1 MGQATLINVKKAD
14 NGISLTFKDDNNN
27 EFSKIYQGN
36 LSEENLSRLIGN
48 RVAFH
53 EDNFEISKA
62 WGKDGKPNYCDD
74 VRHGI
79 DR

>member
-1 MGQATLINVKKAD
+1 MGQATLVNVKKAD

-48 RVAFH
+48 RLAFH

-62 WGKDGKPNYCDD
+62 WGEDGKPSYCDND
-74 VRHGI
+74 INGI